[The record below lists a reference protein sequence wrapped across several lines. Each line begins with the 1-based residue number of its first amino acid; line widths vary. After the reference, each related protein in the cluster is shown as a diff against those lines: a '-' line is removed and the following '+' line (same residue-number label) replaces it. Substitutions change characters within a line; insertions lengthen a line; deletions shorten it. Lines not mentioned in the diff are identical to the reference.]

1 LENVPD
7 PEKEIDIGVSEVS
20 QLFTFGAGSIRPRRT
35 IVPIGSEVILVT
47 GGDTDHRHDQGGT
60 WDTGMLKPGGEEDAQ
75 VSPKADLWLHHAD
88 FIPAQNSKAAGYTQL
103 RSTTQIVAASQP
115 AANEV

>member
-35 IVPIGSEVILVT
+35 IVPIGSEVI
-47 GGDTDHRHDQGGT
+47 
-60 WDTGMLKPGGEEDAQ
+60 
-75 VSPKADLWLHHAD
+75 
-88 FIPAQNSKAAGYTQL
+88 PAQNSKAAGYTQL